1 MVFGFQVSRLSLF
14 LLVFNEKCINSAGEV
29 DQGWINCTQVN
40 FYWLAYAK
48 YRKGFVQ
55 SGQGIVK
62 DEQSRAAS
70 ASYSVL
76 PLNPYTNT
84 NKAIKGGA
92 AANLLVLKVCSLLE
106 VVLFFFKYDKT
117 KNMKMCHRPCFKL
130 KKKTKRKK
138 QTCKIN
144 IQIHL

>member
-1 MVFGFQVSRLSLF
+1 MVFGFQVSRQPF
-14 LLVFNEKCINSAGEV
+14 PTKVFNEKCINSAGEV
-29 DQGWINCTQVN
+29 YQGWINCTQVN

-48 YRKGFVQ
+48 YRKGFVH

-92 AANLLVLKVCSLLE
+92 AAKFVGPES
-106 VVLFFFKYDKT
+106 
-117 KNMKMCHRPCFKL
+117 M
-130 KKKTKRKK
+130 
-138 QTCKIN
+138 
-144 IQIHL
+144 